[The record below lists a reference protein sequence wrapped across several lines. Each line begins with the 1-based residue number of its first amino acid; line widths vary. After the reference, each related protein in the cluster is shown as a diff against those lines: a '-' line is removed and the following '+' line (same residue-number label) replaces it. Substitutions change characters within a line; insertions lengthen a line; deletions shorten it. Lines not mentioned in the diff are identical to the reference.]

1 MINNNSKQEAINIL
15 YSKVSQY
22 ERTEFDIAHRYGDL
36 PNKILDTFK
45 GLDYTVDADST
56 CYDRVSDTPQ
66 FKYWYLEIK
75 FIDDKGQDNKIK
87 GFILATGNGE
97 PIRTGKDV
105 IQISENFKSY
115 SLKVILV

>member
-1 MINNNSKQEAINIL
+1 MTKQEAIRFI
-15 YSKVSQY
+15 YDKVKLY
-22 ERTEFDIAHRYGDL
+22 ERDEFNVAHRYGDL
-36 PNKILDTFK
+36 PDNILNTFK
-45 GLDYTVDADST
+45 ELNLDYTVSADES

-75 FIDDKGQDNKIK
+75 FIDDKGEDNKIK

>member
-15 YSKVSQY
+15 YSKVSQF
-22 ERTEFDIAHRYGDL
+22 ERVEFDIAHRYGDL

-45 GLDYTVDADST
+45 GLDST

-75 FIDDKGQDNKIK
+75 FIDDKGENNKIK

-97 PIRTGKDV
+97 PIKTGKDV

>member
-1 MINNNSKQEAINIL
+1 MTKQEAICFI
-15 YSKVSQY
+15 YDKVKLY
-22 ERTEFDIAHRYGDL
+22 ERDEFNVAHRYGEL
-36 PNKILDTFK
+36 PNNILNTFDDLK
-45 GLDYTVDADST
+45 LEYTVSADDS

-75 FIDDKGQDNKIK
+75 FEGHIIK

-97 PIRTGKDV
+97 PIKTGKDV
-105 IQISENFKSY
+105 IQISENFESY

>member
-1 MINNNSKQEAINIL
+1 MIDNNSKQEAINIL

-22 ERTEFDIAHRYGDL
+22 ERTEFDITHRYGYL

-75 FIDDKGQDNKIK
+75 FIDDKGEDNKIK
-87 GFILATGNGE
+87 GLDVGADDYRAQEFPNGSAQ
-97 PIRTGKDV
+97 TV
-105 IQISENFKSY
+105 NTYVFKINQS
-115 SLKVILV
+115 

>member
-1 MINNNSKQEAINIL
+1 MIDNKSKQEAINIL

-22 ERTEFDIAHRYGDL
+22 ERTEFDVAHRYGDL
-36 PNKILDTFK
+36 PNQILDTFK
-45 GLDYTVDADST
+45 GLDYTVNADST

-75 FIDDKGQDNKIK
+75 FIDNKGEDNKIK

-97 PIRTGKDV
+97 PIKTGKDI
-105 IQISENFKSY
+105 IQISDNFKTY